1 MKNFSFKSLM
11 ITMIFSF
18 GIISIAL
25 AQKPNVVILATG
37 GTIAGVGQ
45 AGSTDT
51 RYKAGKLPID
61 QLLNAVPDINKLANV
76 KGEQIA
82 QIGSQAMND
91 EVWLKLAS
99 RINELLSRK
108 DVDGIVVTH
117 GTDTQE
123 ETAYF
128 LTLTVKSNKPV
139 VLVGAMRSAT
149 ALSADGP
156 KNLYDAVA
164 IAASPKSSG
173 KGVLQAMNEK
183 IYAARDLTKTNTT
196 GMEAFGSSNFG
207 PLGFIFNGKT
217 DYYYTSTRKHTVA
230 SEFSTDK
237 LNKLP
242 KVDIVYGYA
251 NMTATAIDAFVSSGS
266 KGIVM
271 AGVGNGNLYPD
282 AEEAL
287 KRAVAKGVVVV
298 RSSRVFSGRTTIDSE
313 VDDKALGFVAAED
326 LNPQKARVLLQ
337 LALLKTTNRDTI
349 QQYFFEY

>member
-1 MKNFSFKSLM
+1 MVVALG
-11 ITMIFSF
+11 IFTAAF
-18 GIISIAL
+18 
-25 AQKPNVVILATG
+25 AQKPNVTILATG

-51 RYKAGKLPID
+51 RYTAGKLPID
-61 QLLNAVPDINKLANV
+61 QLLNAVPDIHKIANV

-108 DVDGIVVTH
+108 DVDAIVITH

-128 LTLTVKSNKPV
+128 LTLTVKSTKPV
-139 VLVGAMRSAT
+139 VIVGAMRSST
-149 ALSADGP
+149 AISADGP

-164 IAASPKSSG
+164 IAADPKSAG
-173 KGVLQAMNEK
+173 RGVLQAMNEK
-183 IYAARDLTKTNTT
+183 IFSARDVTKTNTT
-196 GMEAFGSSNFG
+196 GVEAFQSANFG
-207 PLGFIFNGKT
+207 PLGFVFNGKPS
-217 DYYYTSTRKHTVA
+217 YYYASTRRHTVN
-230 SEFSTDK
+230 SELSADK
-237 LNKLP
+237 VSQLP

-251 NMTATAIDAFVSSGS
+251 NMTSAAIDAFVANGA

-271 AGVGNGNLYPD
+271 AGVGNGNLYPE

-287 KRAVAKGVVVV
+287 KRAAAKGVVVV
-298 RSSRVFSGRTTIDSE
+298 RSSRVFSGRTTTDSE
-313 VDDKALGFVAAED
+313 VDDKALGFVAADD

-337 LALLKTTNRDTI
+337 LSLLKSSDREKI

>member
-1 MKNFSFKSLM
+1 MNTHLIKGWM
-11 ITMIFSF
+11 ITIIFTF
-18 GIISIAL
+18 GLFTLAF
-25 AQKPNVVILATG
+25 AQKPNITILATG

-51 RYKAGKLPID
+51 RYTAGKLPID
-61 QLLNAVPDINKLANV
+61 QLLNAVPDIHKIANI

-91 EVWLKLAS
+91 QVWLKLAA

-128 LTLTVKSNKPV
+128 LNLTVKSSKPV
-139 VLVGAMRSAT
+139 VIVGAMRSST
-149 ALSADGP
+149 AISADGP

-164 IAASPKSSG
+164 IAADPKSAG
-173 KGVLQAMNEK
+173 RGVLQAMNDR
-183 IYAARDLTKTNTT
+183 IYSARDVTKINTT
-196 GMEAFGSSNFG
+196 GVEAFQSANFG
-207 PLGFIFNGKT
+207 PLGLIFNGKPA
-217 DYYYTSTRKHTVA
+217 YYHAITRKHTIT
-230 SEFSTDK
+230 SDLSTDK
-237 LNKLP
+237 LDKLP

-251 NMTATAIDAFVSSGS
+251 NMTATAIDAFVNSGS
-266 KGIVM
+266 KGIIT
-271 AGVGNGNLYPD
+271 AGVGNGNLYPE

-298 RSSRVFSGRTTIDSE
+298 RSSRVFSGRTTTDSE
-313 VDDKALGFVAAED
+313 VDDKALGFVASDD

-337 LALLKTTNRDTI
+337 LVLLKTTNRDKI

>member
-1 MKNFSFKSLM
+1 MKSLEIKKLM
-11 ITMIFSF
+11 ITIIFNLAIF
-18 GIISIAL
+18 TITL
-25 AQKPNVVILATG
+25 AQKHNIMILATG

-51 RYKAGKLPID
+51 RYTAGKLPID
-61 QLLNAVPDINKLANV
+61 QLLNAVPDIHKLANV
-76 KGEQIA
+76 KGEQVA

-91 EVWLKLAS
+91 EVWIKLVS
-99 RINELLSRK
+99 RINELLGRK

-164 IAASPKSSG
+164 IAADPKSNG
-173 KGVLQAMNEK
+173 MGVLQAMNEK
-183 IYAARDLTKTNTT
+183 IYAARDVTKTNTT
-196 GMEAFGSSNFG
+196 GLEAFGSSNFG
-207 PLGFIFNGKT
+207 PVGFIFNGKP
-217 DYYYTSTRKHTVA
+217 DYYYSSTRKHTLR
-230 SEFSTDK
+230 SEFSNERFT
-237 LNKLP
+237 KLP

-271 AGVGNGNLYPD
+271 AGVGNGNLYPE

-313 VDDKALGFVAAED
+313 VDDKALGFIASED

-337 LALLKTTNRDTI
+337 LALLKTTNRDKI